1 MKILFKKHLYS
12 GVVVVVKF
20 EIKVDVGKTSAII
33 GTTTNNMG
41 PNKNV
46 YRLM

>member
-1 MKILFKKHLYS
+1 MKILYEKHLYN

-33 GTTTNNMG
+33 GTT
-41 PNKNV
+41 PNCNIAEQ
-46 YRLM
+46 YIN